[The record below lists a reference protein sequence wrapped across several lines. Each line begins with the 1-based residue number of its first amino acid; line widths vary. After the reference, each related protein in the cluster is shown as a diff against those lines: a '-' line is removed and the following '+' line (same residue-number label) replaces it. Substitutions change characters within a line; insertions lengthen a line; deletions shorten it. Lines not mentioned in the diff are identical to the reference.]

1 MDSKVCIRKQ
11 AQSKGISE
19 ACQTEKDRGHV
30 RYNLYQRKM
39 KDREACCSDTQEP
52 VMRPAGG
59 PLLGPCNMQSLV
71 FVNICVV

>member
-39 KDREACCSDTQEP
+39 KGREACCSDTHTGTSYASSW
-52 VMRPAGG
+52 RTFTGA
-59 PLLGPCNMQSLV
+59 MQHAKLS
-71 FVNICVV
+71 FC